1 MSSKIYPEESQ
12 IQVSRQRIRELEFII
27 QDIYKQ
33 RGCVNWCLSMDKTII
48 ADFRAEI
55 RIEQQKINDIMNS
68 IPDTEDITAEKVKF
82 HTYQVE

>member
-27 QDIYKQ
+27 SDIYKQ

-48 ADFRAEI
+48 ADFRTEI

-68 IPDTEDITAEKVKF
+68 IPDTEDIIDEKVKF